1 MKKMSKFEIRNI
13 TSEFR
18 LNDDP
23 DSRTITGLAIPVNS
37 RSQKL
42 YGLFYETI
50 RSEAITE
57 DFIQKQDIKFYMNH
71 DASQGTFARCKY
83 GTGSLRLYVTNRG
96 LEFEF
101 EAPKTVF
108 GDMLLEGI
116 RRGDYDSMSF
126 AFRMPSDEQSEEWE
140 EAENGDIYRYINK
153 IEMIDEIS
161 ALSCAPAYLDTD
173 IDTKTKTSFE
183 RFMQRM
189 KDKKEADKREQEE
202 IDAQKEQELMTMYDD
217 MLAELEK
224 L

>member
-1 MKKMSKFEIRNI
+1 MSKFEIRNI

-57 DFIQKQDIKFYMNH
+57 DFIQKQDIKFFVNH

-83 GTGSLRLYVTNRG
+83 GKGSLRLYVTNRG
-96 LEFEF
+96 L

-161 ALSCAPAYLDTD
+161 ALSCTPAYLDTD

-189 KDKKEADKREQEE
+189 KDKKEAEKREQEE

-217 MLAELEK
+217 MLA
-224 L
+224 

>member
-1 MKKMSKFEIRNI
+1 MSNFEIRNI
-13 TSEFR
+13 TTEFR

-50 RSEAITE
+50 RPEAITQ
-57 DFIQKQDIKFYMNH
+57 DFINRQDIKFYVNH
-71 DASQGTFARCKY
+71 DSSQGTYARCKY
-83 GTGSLRLYVTNRG
+83 GAGSLRLEVTDRG

-116 RRGDYDSMSF
+116 RRGDYDAMSF
-126 AFRMPSDEQSEEWE
+126 AFAVPNDEESEQWE
-140 EAENGDIYRYINK
+140 EAENGDIYRYINR
-153 IEMIDEIS
+153 IDTIDEVS
-161 ALSCAPAYLDTD
+161 ALSCAPAYLSTEVDTR
-173 IDTKTKTSFE
+173 TKSSFDK
-183 RFMQRM
+183 FIQRL
-189 KDKKEADKREQEE
+189 KDKKEAEKREAEE
-202 IDAQKEQELMTMYDD
+202 EQSQKEQELMSMYDD